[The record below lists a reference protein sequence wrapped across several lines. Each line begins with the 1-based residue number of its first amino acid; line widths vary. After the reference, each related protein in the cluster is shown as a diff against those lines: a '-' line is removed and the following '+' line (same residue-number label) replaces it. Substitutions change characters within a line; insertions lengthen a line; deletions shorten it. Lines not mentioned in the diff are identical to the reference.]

1 MPGRQSV
8 TKAVNLRVRE
18 ETRTLIDRAAR
29 AQGKSRSEFMIDAS
43 RRAAEEALLDQTL
56 FNVDAKI
63 FERFI
68 EILDRPP
75 GGEGFERLMNAPT
88 PWRD

>member
-1 MPGRQSV
+1 MSDRQTV
-8 TKAVNLRVRE
+8 TKAVNLRIRE

-29 AQGKSRSEFMIDAS
+29 AQGKSRSEFMIGAS

-56 FNVDAKI
+56 FGVDSTAFRRFLEI
-63 FERFI
+63 F
-68 EILDRPP
+68 DQPP
-75 GGEGFERLMNAPT
+75 GGEGFERLMNAPA